1 MSHQRAIVD
10 QRFSKVIIVANRNGA
25 DRVIINRILN
35 DGRMGM
41 YRLSELSG
49 VPQSTIAD
57 ICSEKSSIT
66 RGTAGTLHK
75 IAKILNAPL
84 INFQDEYPGI
94 LEMFLLVLKEKR
106 RKGKTNLKISH
117 RFRQEVKIEE
127 VFYCNCNRSTN

>member
-10 QRFSKVIIVANRNGA
+10 QSFSKVIIVANRNGV

-35 DGRMGM
+35 DGRMSM

-66 RGTAGTLHK
+66 RCTAGALHK
-75 IAKILNAPL
+75 IAKILNVTVDYL
-84 INFQDEYPGI
+84 LEEYPDI

-117 RFRQEVKIEE
+117 CFRQEVKIEE

>member
-10 QRFSKVIIVANRNGA
+10 QRFSKVIIVANRNGV

-35 DGRMGM
+35 DGRMSM

-66 RGTAGTLHK
+66 RCTAGALHK
-75 IAKILNAPL
+75 IAKILNVTVDYL
-84 INFQDEYPGI
+84 LEEYPDI

-117 RFRQEVKIEE
+117 CFRQEVKIEE

>member
-66 RGTAGTLHK
+66 RCTAGALHK
-75 IAKILNAPL
+75 IAKI
-84 INFQDEYPGI
+84 
-94 LEMFLLVLKEKR
+94 
-106 RKGKTNLKISH
+106 
-117 RFRQEVKIEE
+117 
-127 VFYCNCNRSTN
+127 